1 MLISSMT
8 AKIRQAICCVKRYIC
23 NTTIHEVK
31 YMMDLRP
38 LGQFLTLADT
48 LHFGRASAA
57 CHISPST
64 LSRTVRQ
71 LEDDLGVLLFE
82 RDNRSVHLTR
92 EGRLF
97 QQYAR
102 DALEQWELLRHS
114 LMEEA
119 GELSGEISIYC
130 SVTASYSFLYELLSE
145 FRLRYPRIELKLHT
159 GDPADAIAR
168 VLNGDED
175 MAITARPEIL
185 PGQLA
190 FKPIASSP
198 LVFIAPSEGANWLPS
213 AFAPPHPDEWANTPM
228 ILSESGLARER
239 ADAWFRELGIKP
251 RIYAQV
257 AGNEAIVSMVGLGFG
272 IGVVPKIVLDNSPL
286 ADRVHLLDI
295 RPELSPYDVGL
306 CITDKKLRN
315 PLIRALWDQVR

>member
-1 MLISSMT
+1 
-8 AKIRQAICCVKRYIC
+8 
-23 NTTIHEVK
+23 
-31 YMMDLRP
+31 MDLRP
-38 LGQFLTLADT
+38 LRQFLILADT
-48 LHFGRASAA
+48 LHFGRASDA
-57 CHISPST
+57 CHVSPST
-64 LSRTVRQ
+64 LSRTIQ
-71 LEDDLGVLLFE
+71 HLEHSLGVLLFE
-82 RDNRSVHLTR
+82 RDNRTVHLTR

-119 GELSGEISIYC
+119 GELAGEISIYC

-175 MAITARPEIL
+175 MAITARPETL
-185 PGQLA
+185 PGQIA
-190 FKPIASSP
+190 FKPIAVSP
-198 LVFIAPSEGANWLPS
+198 LVFIAPSEETDWLPS
-213 AFAPPHPDEWANTPM
+213 ASARPQPAEWARAPM

-286 ADRVHLLDI
+286 ADRVRLLEVS
-295 RPELSPYDVGL
+295 PELPPYDVGL
-306 CITDKKLRN
+306 CVTDKKLRN
-315 PLIRALWDQVR
+315 PLIRALWTQSPQQPA

>member
-1 MLISSMT
+1 
-8 AKIRQAICCVKRYIC
+8 
-23 NTTIHEVK
+23 
-31 YMMDLRP
+31 MDLRP
-38 LGQFLTLADT
+38 LRQFLSLADT
-48 LHFGRASAA
+48 LHFGRASDA

-64 LSRTVRQ
+64 LSRTIQQ
-71 LEDDLGVLLFE
+71 LEHSLGVLLFE
-82 RDNRSVHLTR
+82 RDNRTVSLTR
-92 EGRLF
+92 DGRLF

-119 GELSGEISIYC
+119 GELVGEISIYC

-145 FRLRYPRIELKLHT
+145 FRLRHPRIELKLHT

-175 MAITARPEIL
+175 MAITARPETL
-185 PGQLA
+185 PGQIA
-190 FKPIASSP
+190 FKPIAVSP
-198 LVFIAPSEGANWLPS
+198 LVFIAPSEETDWLPS
-213 AFAPPHPDEWANTPM
+213 ASARPRPDEWARAPM

-251 RIYAQV
+251 HIYAQV

-286 ADRVHLLDI
+286 AGRVRLLDI

-306 CITDKKLRN
+306 CVTDKKLRN
-315 PLIRALWDQVR
+315 PLIRALWTQSPHQPA

>member
-1 MLISSMT
+1 
-8 AKIRQAICCVKRYIC
+8 
-23 NTTIHEVK
+23 
-31 YMMDLRP
+31 MDLRP
-38 LGQFLTLADT
+38 LRQFLVLADT
-48 LHFGRASAA
+48 LHFGRASDA
-57 CHISPST
+57 CHISAST
-64 LSRTVRQ
+64 LSRSIAH
-71 LEDDLGVLLFE
+71 LEDTLGVRLFE

-92 EGRLF
+92 EGQLF

-145 FRLRYPRIELKLHT
+145 FRLRHPRIELKLHT

-175 MAITARPEIL
+175 MAITARPEAL
-185 PGQLA
+185 PSQLA
-190 FKPIASSP
+190 FKPIAVSP
-198 LVFIAPSEGANWLPS
+198 LVFIAPSEPAGWLPS
-213 AFAPPHPDEWANTPM
+213 ASARPRPDEWANAPM

-239 ADAWFRELGIKP
+239 ADAWFRQLGIKP

-286 ADRVHLLDI
+286 AGRVRLLDVQP
-295 RPELSPYDVGL
+295 RLAPYDVGL
-306 CITDKKLRN
+306 CVTDKKLRN